1 MWMIYIRNVCGFQCL
16 KLVLSEQ
23 CSGLAVIN
31 YIHSGQFSANN
42 IGRVWKSR
50 MQPLWS
56 YDTIFV
62 ITVRIQ

>member
-1 MWMIYIRNVCGFQCL
+1 MHKVMWMIYIRNVCSFQCL

-42 IGRVWKSR
+42 IGRVGRVECNLFGVTTPS
-50 MQPLWS
+50 L
-56 YDTIFV
+56 
-62 ITVRIQ
+62 